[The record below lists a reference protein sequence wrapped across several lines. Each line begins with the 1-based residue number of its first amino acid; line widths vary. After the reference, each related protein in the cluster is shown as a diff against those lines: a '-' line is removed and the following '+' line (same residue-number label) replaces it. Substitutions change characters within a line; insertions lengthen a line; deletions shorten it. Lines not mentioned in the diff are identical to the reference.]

1 MEANN
6 GAANGGVAMAAT
18 ASTGAAATG
27 GAMYSNARSASLY
40 VGDLAPSTT
49 ESQLYDAFSQ
59 VSCPC
64 RWEGERGKRGG
75 KARAQLRGK
84 RVPGATAAVY
94 GRDGMD
100 GLV

>member
-59 VSCPC
+59 VSCHA
-64 RWEGERGKRGG
+64 GGKGKAGKRGKG
-75 KARAQLRGK
+75 LAQLTGGSGSLGRGLMMY
-84 RVPGATAAVY
+84 R
-94 GRDGMD
+94 MD
-100 GLV
+100 GLA